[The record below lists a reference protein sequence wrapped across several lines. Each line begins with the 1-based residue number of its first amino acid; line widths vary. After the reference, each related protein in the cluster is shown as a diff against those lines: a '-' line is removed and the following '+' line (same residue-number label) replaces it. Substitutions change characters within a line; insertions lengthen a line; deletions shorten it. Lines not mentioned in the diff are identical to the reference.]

1 MDFIRPFFE
10 GKNRWVQ
17 ILFLLLFVV
26 AGTIVFSGLG
36 MLVAYAV
43 YHTNNMYEATD
54 PAGYIRMVQ
63 LFNSLGMFLAPALM
77 FAYAHDRKW
86 LHYNWADCKPHY
98 LLVNVTLLLSIVI
111 LPVVALLSQ
120 WNQAIELPK
129 SLGPLQQ
136 WMTDMDAKAEELT
149 TLLTFKH
156 TYGTLLAN
164 IFVLALVPALGEEF
178 MFQGTIQAFLNKWT
192 GKPHL
197 AIWIT
202 ALIFSFIHF
211 QFSGFIPRLLLG
223 AYLGYLFY
231 WSRSI
236 WLPVLAHFLHNAL
249 SLLVDFS
256 FQGRGISL
264 DDMKFTDIHGAIPL
278 VVSCSIVTFVSLIFM
293 WRTQKE
299 LNHNEESL

>member
-10 GKNRWVQ
+10 GKNRLVQ

-26 AGTIVFSGLG
+26 VGTIVFSSLG
-36 MLVAYAV
+36 MLIAYAV
-43 YHTNNMYEATD
+43 YHTNNMYEASD
-54 PAGYIRMVQ
+54 SAGYIRLVQ
-63 LFNSLGMFLAPALM
+63 AFNSLGTFLVPALM

-86 LHYNWADCKPHY
+86 LHYNWADRQPHY

-111 LPVVALLSQ
+111 LPLVAIVSQ
-120 WNQAIELPK
+120 WNEAIELPK
-129 SLGPLQQ
+129 SFEPLQQ
-136 WMTDMDAKAEELT
+136 WMADLDARAEEIT

-156 TYGTLLAN
+156 TYGTLLVN
-164 IFVLALVPALGEEF
+164 IFVLALIPALCEEF
-178 MFQGTIQAFLNKWT
+178 MFQGTVQAFLNKWT
-192 GKPHL
+192 QKPHL
-197 AIWIT
+197 AVWIT
-202 ALIFSFIHF
+202 AVIFSAIHF

-231 WSRSI
+231 WSRSL
-236 WLPVLAHFLHNAL
+236 WLPILAHFLHNAL

-264 DDMKFTDIHGAIPL
+264 DEMKFTDIHGAIPL
-278 VVSCSIVTFVSLIFM
+278 VISCTVVTFVSLIFM

-299 LNHNEESL
+299 LNQKEERL

>member
-1 MDFIRPFFE
+1 M
-10 GKNRWVQ
+10 Q

-26 AGTIVFSGLG
+26 AGTIVFSALG

-43 YHTNNMYEATD
+43 YHTNSMYEASD
-54 PAGYIRMVQ
+54 PAGYIRLVQ
-63 LFNSLGMFLAPALM
+63 AFNSVGMFLVPALM
-77 FAYAHDRKW
+77 FAYAHDKHW
-86 LHYNWADCKPHY
+86 LDYNWGNRKPHY

-120 WNQAIELPK
+120 WNQAIELPQ
-129 SLGPLQQ
+129 SLGGLQQ
-136 WMTDMDAKAEELT
+136 WMADLDEQADAIMEMLT
-149 TLLTFKH
+149 TRH
-156 TYGTLLAN
+156 TYGTLLVN
-164 IFVLALVPALGEEF
+164 IVVMAFLPALCEEF
-178 MFQGTIQAFLNKWT
+178 MFQGTIQAFLTKWIQ
-192 GKPHL
+192 KPHL

-202 ALIFSFIHF
+202 ALIFSIIHF

-231 WSRSI
+231 WSRSL
-236 WLPVLAHFLHNAL
+236 WLPILAHFLHNAL

-264 DDMKFTDIHGAIPL
+264 DDVKYTDIHGAIPL
-278 VVSCSIVTFVSLIFM
+278 VISCAVVTFVSLIFM

-299 LNHNEESL
+299 LHPNEESL

>member
-10 GKNRWVQ
+10 GKNRLLQ

-26 AGTIVFSGLG
+26 AGTIVFSALG

-43 YHTNNMYEATD
+43 YHTNSMYEASD
-54 PAGYIRMVQ
+54 PAGYIRLVQ
-63 LFNSLGMFLAPALM
+63 AFNSVGMFLVPALM
-77 FAYAHDRKW
+77 FAYAHDKHW
-86 LHYNWADCKPHY
+86 LDYNWGNRKPHY

-120 WNQAIELPK
+120 WNQAIELPQ
-129 SLGPLQQ
+129 SLGGLQQ
-136 WMTDMDAKAEELT
+136 WMADLDEQADAIMEMLT
-149 TLLTFKH
+149 TRH
-156 TYGTLLAN
+156 TYGTLLVN
-164 IFVLALVPALGEEF
+164 IVVMAFLPALCEEF
-178 MFQGTIQAFLNKWT
+178 MFQGTIQAFLTKWIQ
-192 GKPHL
+192 KPHL

-202 ALIFSFIHF
+202 ALIFSIIHF

-231 WSRSI
+231 WSRSL
-236 WLPVLAHFLHNAL
+236 WLPILAHFLHNAL

-264 DDMKFTDIHGAIPL
+264 DDVKYTDIHGAIPL
-278 VVSCSIVTFVSLIFM
+278 VISCAVVTFVSLIFM

-299 LNHNEESL
+299 LHPNEESL

>member
-10 GKNRWVQ
+10 GKNRLVQ

-43 YHTNNMYEATD
+43 YHTNNMYKASD
-54 PAGYIRMVQ
+54 PAGYIRLVQ
-63 LFNSLGMFLAPALM
+63 AFNSVGMFLVPALM

-86 LHYNWADCKPHY
+86 LHYNWADRKPHY
-98 LLVNVTLLLSIVI
+98 LLVNVTLVLSIVI

-129 SLGPLQQ
+129 SLGSLQQ
-136 WMTDMDAKAEELT
+136 WMADMDAKAEELT

-164 IFVLALVPALGEEF
+164 IFVLALIPAIGEEF

-192 GKPHL
+192 QKPHL
-197 AIWIT
+197 SVWIT
-202 ALIFSFIHF
+202 ALIFSAIHF

-231 WSRSI
+231 WSRSL
-236 WLPVLAHFLHNAL
+236 WLPILAHFLHNAL

-256 FQGRGISL
+256 FQGRGVSL
-264 DDMKFTDIHGAIPL
+264 DDIKFTDIHGAIPL
-278 VVSCSIVTFVSLIFM
+278 AISCTVVTFVSLLFM

-299 LNHNEESL
+299 LHHNEERL